1 MIIKNNIPLKNFT
14 TIRIGGNSKKIYF
27 PESMEDISDLKKI
40 LLLPKTLIIGK
51 GSNIAFSDNGYRSDI
66 ISLSKYGKTQ
76 ISIIDDKYISIA
88 ANVSCARLAKFCY
101 KKSIAGFEFLHGIPG
116 TIGGALAMNAG
127 AFRKSIW
134 NYVNSVNVINKTGN
148 IENILHKKIK
158 TSYRNVDKNNILL
171 FIDAL
176 LVINKKQVFDKN
188 LLMEYSKHR
197 SMTQPVRQWSSGC
210 IFKNPSKDTPA
221 SLLIDSLNIS
231 KRKIGGIYISKKHCN
246 YFINDGN
253 GSCEDL
259 TQLINHVSELIKK
272 KYNISLTREIC
283 IYEYNHE

>member
-1 MIIKNNIPLKNFT
+1 MIIQNNIALKNFT

-27 PESMEDISDLKKI
+27 PESMEDIFSLKKT
-40 LLLPKTLIIGK
+40 LLSPKTLIIGK
-51 GSNIAFSDNGYRSDI
+51 GSNIAFSDNGYKSDI
-66 ISLSKYGKTQ
+66 VSLSKYSKTQ
-76 ISIIDDKYISIA
+76 ISVIDDKYISIA
-88 ANVSCARLAKFCY
+88 ANISCARLAKFCH

-127 AFRKSIW
+127 AFKQSIW
-134 NYVNSVNVINKTGN
+134 NHVHSVNIINKTGN
-148 IENILHKKIK
+148 IDNISYKKIK

-176 LVINKKQVFDKN
+176 LIINKKKVFDKS
-188 LLMEYSKHR
+188 LLSEYSKHR
-197 SMTQPVRQWSSGC
+197 SMTQPVKQWSSGC

-221 SLLIDSLNIS
+221 SLLIDSLGIE
-231 KRKIGGIYISKKHCN
+231 KRKIGGIYVSRKHCN
-246 YFINDGN
+246 YFINDGS

-259 TQLINHVSELIKK
+259 IQLIKHVSELIRK

-283 IYEYNHE
+283 IY

>member
-1 MIIKNNIPLKNFT
+1 MIIQNNIALKNFT

-27 PESMEDISDLKKI
+27 PESMEDIFSLKKT
-40 LLLPKTLIIGK
+40 LLSPKTLIIGK
-51 GSNIAFSDNGYRSDI
+51 GSNIAFSDNGYKSDI
-66 ISLSKYGKTQ
+66 VSLSKYSKTQ
-76 ISIIDDKYISIA
+76 ISVIDDKYISIA
-88 ANVSCARLAKFCY
+88 ANISCARLAKFCH

-127 AFRKSIW
+127 AFKQSIW
-134 NYVNSVNVINKTGN
+134 NHVHSVNIINKTGN
-148 IENILHKKIK
+148 IDNIPYKKIK

-176 LVINKKQVFDKN
+176 LIINKKKVFDKS
-188 LLMEYSKHR
+188 LLSEYSKHR
-197 SMTQPVRQWSSGC
+197 SMTQPVKQWSSGC

-221 SLLIDSLNIS
+221 SLLIDSLGIE
-231 KRKIGGIYISKKHCN
+231 KRKIGGIYVSRKHCN
-246 YFINDGN
+246 YFINDGS

-259 TQLINHVSELIKK
+259 IQLIKHVSELIRK

-283 IYEYNHE
+283 IY

>member
-1 MIIKNNIPLKNFT
+1 MIIKNNISLKNFT

-27 PESMEDISDLKKI
+27 PESMEDISSLRKI

-51 GSNIAFSDNGYRSDI
+51 GSNIAFSDNGYKSNI

-76 ISIIDDKYISIA
+76 ISIIDEKYINIA
-88 ANVSCARLAKFCY
+88 ANVSCARFAKFCH

-127 AFRKSIW
+127 AFKQSIW
-134 NYVNSVNVINKTGN
+134 NHVHSVNVVNKTGN
-148 IENILHKKIK
+148 IDNILYNKIK
-158 TSYRNVDKNNILL
+158 TSYRTVDKNNILL

-176 LVINKKQVFDKN
+176 LVINRKKVFDKN
-188 LLMEYSKHR
+188 LLAKYSKHR
-197 SMTQPVRQWSSGC
+197 SMTQPVKQWSSGC

-221 SLLIDSLNIS
+221 SLLIDSLGIT

-246 YFINDGN
+246 YFINDGS

-259 TQLINHVSELIKK
+259 IQLIEHVSQLIKK

-283 IYEYNHE
+283 IY